1 MENPVY
7 NQQFLGQLVACF
19 YQIFWEPCF
28 TYKHPFFDSW
38 ESWVRIP
45 RTALISVRG
54 LFLFLTNCSTGGF
67 FLQEHLHA
75 IILCK
80 TFATFFA
87 HFLNPQIFITF
98 VQKNLHK
105 LKCACGKWR
114 LKVSRKNPTTN
125 CAIFCSMKWSFCLQQ
140 NSRVRERML
149 SWENLFLRNL

>member
-7 NQQFLGQLVACF
+7 NQQFLGKLVACF
-19 YQIFWEPCF
+19 YQKFWEPCF

-38 ESWVRIP
+38 ESWVRIL

-54 LFLFLTNCSTGGF
+54 LFLFLTNCSTGF
-67 FLQEHLHA
+67 ASFKNNCMQSSVKILQH
-75 IILCK
+75 
-80 TFATFFA
+80 FA

-98 VQKNLHK
+98 VQKSLHK

-114 LKVSRKNPTTN
+114 SKVSRKNPTTN